1 MRIPS
6 RWRRR
11 MAGGVLASA
20 VALGGCWYNT
30 SGRSGANVGDIYL
43 PFFQDQ
49 TTGDRAANL
58 GTRLT
63 ERVVREFQRDRNI
76 RVYQAA
82 AERSL
87 AQKELLGT
95 VRRFTE
101 GVLNRNVNQT
111 TEEYRVVIECSVSYK
126 DLQGDRM
133 LWQSGVS
140 GDGNYQ
146 LSEGDV
152 GFQRA
157 VDEALDEILSQI
169 VDKTIK
175 AW

>member
-1 MRIPS
+1 M
-6 RWRRR
+6 
-11 MAGGVLASA
+11 
-20 VALGGCWYNT
+20 T
-30 SGRSGANVGDIYL
+30 D
-43 PFFQDQ
+43 
-49 TTGDRAANL
+49 
-58 GTRLT
+58 
-63 ERVVREFQRDRNI
+63 RVVREFQRDRSI
-76 RVYQAA
+76 RVYQAS

-101 GVLNRNVNQT
+101 GVLNRNTTQT
-111 TEEYRVVIECSVSYK
+111 TEEYRVVIECSIAYK
-126 DLQGDRM
+126 DLQADKV

-146 LSEGDV
+146 LDEGDV
-152 GFQRA
+152 GFDRA